1 MECNGIFLIFS
12 KGIIGVLHLKL
23 NNMAKYVIRKATNGQ
38 FWWVLKAGNGETIL
52 TSETYTTKQ
61 GCQSGINSSKIN
73 TADSNFKRLTS
84 KRNEPYF
91 TQNAANHQVLGTS
104 EMYSSKQGMETGIAS
119 VKKNAPIAVI
129 EDLA

>member
-1 MECNGIFLIFS
+1 
-12 KGIIGVLHLKL
+12 
-23 NNMAKYVIRKATNGQ
+23 MAKYVIREATNGQ

-61 GCQSGINSSKIN
+61 NCLAGVSSSKIN
-73 TADSNFKRLTS
+73 IADSNFKRLTS
-84 KRNEPYF
+84 KSNEPYF

-104 EMYSSKQGMETGIAS
+104 EMYSSTQAMETGIAS